1 MAKKSKLTRLACRY
15 LPLAVL
21 LLELANNV
29 FDLVSKVVNYAYTFR
44 EFRLFVLLKG
54 PAGI

>member
-1 MAKKSKLTRLACRY
+1 
-15 LPLAVL
+15 LAVL